1 MSENSGVQSLNNN
14 DTDSQTPSKTRKKTQ
29 SKKPLKKVIVC
40 VDVGSSLNKILYQ
53 VEGHDVR
60 YMVMEPEHLTLP
72 PSSVASLPS
81 DSGMGRPSDNAW
93 IRFKKGEECHAV
105 GRCAHDF
112 KAFVNFKTLKW
123 QIATPKI
130 LGALGAIAER
140 EKLGSSF
147 SLDLGVLLPWGEISS
162 TEQLESELKSS
173 LRGFYFRST
182 RLKVKLERYKC
193 VPEGSGIALWTG
205 MNQSSDLAQNN
216 IAFLMFGHRNTSGLF
231 FRRGSLSRAESST
244 TTLGFYDLIDK
255 MREKVAGLER
265 KDLLRAMKTTNKM
278 IRGSRGYFERP
289 FTDINWDVITKSDL
303 EVEKLQTAYETS
315 LSEYWALVSN
325 WLNSTLPNAI
335 EIDGIF
341 CCGGASGLLLDNVCQ
356 YFSGINVYRPL
367 LCGDELKSVLNL
379 ENGYGY
385 KEINDYSNKKFLEL
399 NLVSRFTDV
408 WGFFSVFSGYKVEQQ
423 EVA

>member
-1 MSENSGVQSLNNN
+1 MTENSGVELLKSD
-14 DTDSQTPSKTRKKTQ
+14 DTDSQTPSKKKKTAQ
-29 SKKPLKKVIVC
+29 RSKPLKKVIVC

-53 VEGHDVR
+53 VEGHDVQ

-72 PSSVASLPS
+72 PSSVTSLPL

-93 IRFKKGEECHAV
+93 IRFKKGEECHVV

-123 QIATPKI
+123 KIATPKI

-140 EKLGSSF
+140 EKLGAEW

-162 TEQLESELKSS
+162 TEQLESELKSAM
-173 LRGFYFRST
+173 RGFYFRST

-193 VPEGSGIALWTG
+193 VPEGSGLAMWTG
-205 MNQSSDLAQNN
+205 MNQNATLAQNN
-216 IAFLMFGHRNTSGLF
+216 IAYLMFGHRNTSGLF
-231 FRRGSLSRAESST
+231 FRRGSLSRAYCST

-255 MREKVAGLER
+255 MRGKVAGLER
-265 KDLLRAMKTTNKM
+265 KDLLRAMKTTNQM
-278 IRGSRGYFERP
+278 MRGSGGYFEKP
-289 FTDINWDVITKSDL
+289 FTDINWDVITKSEQ

-325 WLNSTLPNAI
+325 WLNSTLPHAI

-356 YFSGINVYRPL
+356 YFRGINVYLPL

-379 ENGYGY
+379 E
-385 KEINDYSNKKFLEL
+385 DYSNKKFLEL

-408 WGFFSVFSGYKVEQQ
+408 WGFFSVFSGYKVQQ
-423 EVA
+423 EEAA